1 MIYNFFENYFFDG
14 RMFIDVEMICLQ
26 LKIPLTLEKLL
37 TFVILSYIF
46 SWMGIS
52 LKSIKVI

>member
-14 RMFIDVEMICLQ
+14 GMFIDVEIICLQ
-26 LKIPLTLEKLL
+26 LKIPLKLEKLL
-37 TFVILSYIF
+37 TFVILSCIF

>member
-37 TFVILSYIF
+37 TFVILSCIF

>member
-26 LKIPLTLEKLL
+26 LEIPLTLEKLL
-37 TFVILSYIF
+37 TFVILSCIF